1 VHPVEGYLGG
11 VGIVEPILDVGD
23 MRSYSR
29 ATAGLHLQ
37 RGQQRGYVRRVDE
50 DRQHQA
56 PAAVPAATLRAQDL
70 EDRARRFARLT
81 TV

>member
-1 VHPVEGYLGG
+1 MHPVEGYLGG

-50 DRQHQA
+50 DRQHQG
-56 PAAVPAATLRAQDL
+56 PSRDSCSNAARAGP
-70 EDRARRFARLT
+70 
-81 TV
+81 